1 MSGAESYSTFLLY
14 SPEKYGYQCAE
25 RSALAFAGS
34 SQSLNGSLG
43 GGVAKKLFF
52 RQVLN
57 IERCSV

>member
-1 MSGAESYSTFLLY
+1 MSEAESYSTFLLY

-34 SQSLNGSLG
+34 SQSLNRSL